1 MNGFWYTAAIA
12 LTFSAV
18 LTLQGGLKLN
28 SLTFLSQQSQ
38 PPQAQALKTQ
48 PLQAQTVELPVE
60 TGSDSQRLPSDQ
72 GDEEPSSASES
83 TVPAA
88 KTVDKNAAAQA
99 YQRAIELANQAVKAY
114 AEARDADTDEQKLTF
129 TRRERFLWQASLQK
143 LATIP
148 EKSALYERAVN
159 KQTQYK
165 QLLATAESK
174 LAEADSAFLTD
185 IIYSLD
191 IDPQS
196 VHITL
201 CQIDDGAPQ
210 QPLTNGQLSSQQ
222 CRYHQ
227 GDQQMAS
234 AASMIKVP
242 IAMVLMHK
250 VSTENIDLSQ
260 EIYIDPGNF
269 TEDADGAKIEVGRE
283 YPLREVMG
291 RMIDQS
297 NNIATNQLVDYL
309 GRDYIEQTLKQMGY
323 VNTYAGHKLA
333 GDQITPVNAGTLGN
347 YSTSH
352 DITAMMIKIYRQ
364 ETPADEQLVKALV
377 GQTDRELGYE
387 ALKNMGPAVVW
398 LGEKTG
404 QNNRV
409 LATTL
414 AMKIGEE
421 RYALTV
427 ALNYSGDVYAL
438 QQIVHGVAAHIL
450 ETGPIIAR
458 SQR

>member
-18 LTLQGGLKLN
+18 LTLQGGLKLSSFTLPN
-28 SLTFLSQQSQ
+28 RQTQSSQVQI
-38 PPQAQALKTQ
+38 A
-48 PLQAQTVELPVE
+48 ELP
-60 TGSDSQRLPSDQ
+60 TDTRPDSQRLSSDQ
-72 GDEEPSSASES
+72 GDEEPSSVSEP

-88 KTVDKNAAAQA
+88 ETVDKTVDKNAAAQA
-99 YQRAIELANQAVKAY
+99 YQRAVELANQAVKAY
-114 AEARDADTDEQKLTF
+114 EEARDVDSDEQKLAF
-129 TRRERFLWQASLQK
+129 IRRERFLWRASLQK

-148 EKSALYERAVN
+148 EGSALYERGVN
-159 KQTQYK
+159 KQTQYQ

-174 LAEADSAFLTD
+174 LAEADSAFLAD
-185 IIYSLD
+185 IIDNSNS
-191 IDPQS
+191 DPQS

-201 CQIDDGAPQ
+201 CQIDDSAPQ
-210 QPLTNGQLSSQQ
+210 RPLINGQISTQQ
-222 CRYHQ
+222 CRHHQ
-227 GDQQMAS
+227 GDQKMAS

-250 VSTENIDLSQ
+250 VFTEDIDLSQ
-260 EIYIDPGNF
+260 KIYIDPGNF

-297 NNIATNQLVDYL
+297 NNVATNQLIDYL
-309 GRDYIEQTLKQMGY
+309 GRDYIQQTLKQMGY
-323 VNTYAGHKLA
+323 IDTYAGHKLA
-333 GDQITPVNAGTLGN
+333 GDQITPVDAGTLGN

-352 DITAMMIKIYRQ
+352 DITAMMVQIYQQ
-364 ETPADEQLVKALV
+364 ETPADEQLLKALV

-387 ALKNMGPAVVW
+387 ALKDMGPAVVW

-421 RYALTV
+421 RYVLTV
-427 ALNYSGDVYAL
+427 ALNYSSDVYAL
-438 QQIVHGVAAHIL
+438 QQIVHGVATHIL
-450 ETGPIIAR
+450 ETGPVVAR